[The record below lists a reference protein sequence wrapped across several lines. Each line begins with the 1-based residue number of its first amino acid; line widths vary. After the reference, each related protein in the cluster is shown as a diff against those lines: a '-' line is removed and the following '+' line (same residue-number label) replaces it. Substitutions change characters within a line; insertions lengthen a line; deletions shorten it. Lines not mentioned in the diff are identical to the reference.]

1 MAKLNWDKVR
11 QDNLMKKHGVETVP
25 KTYPKTYGTVTYGE
39 KGKVNSAIE
48 AKKPFVDLLQIGK
61 QKKKRL
67 KTGKTNNDLFRCTQC
82 HAKVSRNNRRK
93 HINKVHG
100 GVNSSKRPTAIP
112 VKPNT
117 DLKKTI
123 SIKVLAKELQ
133 PAVHQFI
140 MNCAH
145 KAGIKITSPE
155 QCIPERIAN
164 KIRFYFGS
172 SWR

>member
-11 QDNLMKKHGVETVP
+11 KDNLMKKHGFETM
-25 KTYPKTYGTVTYGE
+25 PKTYGTVTYGE
-39 KGKVNSAIE
+39 TEKVNSAE
-48 AKKPFVDLLQIGK
+48 VANNKQLFKLVSKRKRSLK
-61 QKKKRL
+61 QKR
-67 KTGKTNNDLFRCTQC
+67 TNNDLIQCTQC
-82 HAKVSRNNRRK
+82 NARVSRNNKIK

-100 GVNSSKRPTAIP
+100 GVNRSKRPTAIP
-112 VKPNT
+112 VKPNP

-123 SIKVLAKELQ
+123 SIKMLAKELQ
-133 PAVHQFI
+133 PAMHQFI

-155 QCIPERIAN
+155 QSIPEKIAN

-172 SWR
+172 SWK

>member
-25 KTYPKTYGTVTYGE
+25 KTYPKIYGTLTYGE
-39 KGKVNSAIE
+39 KGKVNSADVANNIQSF
-48 AKKPFVDLLQIGK
+48 KLVSKRKRSLK
-61 QKKKRL
+61 QKR
-67 KTGKTNNDLFRCTQC
+67 TNNDLIQCTQC
-82 HAKVSRNNRRK
+82 HARVSRNNKIK

-100 GVNSSKRPTAIP
+100 GVNISKRPTAIP

-117 DLKKTI
+117 DLTKTI

-145 KAGIKITSPE
+145 KAGIKIKSPE
-155 QCIPERIAN
+155 QYIPEKIAK
-164 KIRFYFGS
+164 KIRLFFS
-172 SWR
+172 PTWK